1 MISFLRDAVITI
13 LVAVLIFLGLQV
25 TVQDFIIRQSSMQP
39 NFEEGQRVLVNKI
52 IYRFRDPQRGDVV
65 ILRPPP
71 TAEQSAIPFIKR
83 IIGLPGDTVEVRDGV
98 VRING
103 VALNEPYVKNRPTY
117 TVALTKIPKGEYFVL
132 GDNRNNSNDSHFGWT
147 VPRANIIGKA
157 WISIWPPDRWG
168 LVLGH
173 PTPVGASPS
182 LKDP

>member
-52 IYRFRDPQRGDVV
+52 LYRFRDPQRGDVV
-65 ILRPPP
+65 ILRPPS
-71 TAEQSAIPFIKR
+71 TADQSTIPFIKR

-98 VRING
+98 VRVNG
-103 VALNEPYVKNRPTY
+103 VSLNEPYVKNRPVY
-117 TVALTKIPKGEYFVL
+117 TVALTKIPAGEYFVL

-157 WISIWPPDRWG
+157 WISIWPPSRWG

-173 PTPVGASPS
+173 PTPIEASNHP
-182 LKDP
+182 